1 MLLRLTIENLFSF
14 GKRKEFNLFPYTR
27 LNTLKHHCYEKLD
40 TKVLKMAALYGAN
53 GAGKSNLVKVIHG
66 LKRLIIEGSLPLS
79 LQEASFKLYPVGA
92 EQPKSQLIAIEFIM
106 EEKAFYYGVEFKK
119 GILLTEELYLSGLGK
134 KEDEL
139 LFERKT
145 TEDKTTSITLAKH
158 IEEDEKGKL
167 LKEILL
173 EEFAKPNQSIMK
185 WLADRESALFANI
198 KKAWQW
204 FDDYLYILAPDSK
217 PHGLASHLQNRPS
230 FKQYADEMM
239 ASFKTGVNSIEVES
253 VQLEEFFGQDEAD
266 DVLNSMKEAIGE
278 NKGASLVNDQGDELV
293 ISREEENFF
302 VKLLKTKHLNVEG
315 NAVIFDLEEESDG
328 TRRLID
334 FIPFL
339 HSIINK
345 DKTYIIDEIERS
357 IHPLLIKELVKKFA
371 DNPYTKGQLIF
382 TTHESNLLDQSIFRQ
397 DEIWFAEKDQEG
409 ATDLY
414 SLSDFKEHK
423 TIDIQKGYL
432 NGRYG
437 SIPFL
442 GDLKAL
448 NWEDYVVEQE

>member
-27 LNTLKHHCYEKLD
+27 LSTLKHHCYEKLD
-40 TKVLKMAALYGAN
+40 TKVLKMAAMYGAN
-53 GAGKSNLVKVIHG
+53 GAGKSNLVKVIEG
-66 LKRLIIEGSLPLS
+66 LKDLVLDGKLPLS
-79 LQEASFKLYPVGA
+79 LQETAFKLYPEEA
-92 EQPKSQLIAIEFIM
+92 EQSKSQLIAIEFIV
-106 EEKAFYYGVEFKK
+106 EETAYYYGIEFKE
-119 GILLTEELYLSGLGK
+119 GLLLTEELYLSGLGK
-134 KEDEL
+134 REDRL

-145 TEDKTTSITLAKH
+145 KENKHTSITFAPH
-158 IEEDEKGKL
+158 IEEDEKGHL

-173 EEFAKPNQSIMK
+173 EEFTAPDKSVLK
-185 WLADRESALFANI
+185 WLAARKSDLFQEM
-198 KKAWQW
+198 KKVMQW
-204 FDDYLYILAPDSK
+204 FDEGLKILSPYSK
-217 PHGLASHLQNRPS
+217 PNALVMHLENRPLL
-230 FKQYADEMM
+230 KKYTDEMM
-239 ASFKTGVNSIEVES
+239 EAFKTGVTSLEIKS
-253 VQLEEFFGQDEAD
+253 VKLEDFLGQDDSDFLTA
-266 DVLNSMKEAIGE
+266 LKEVMGE
-278 NKGASLVNDQGDELV
+278 EDNVGISTNYGGRELMFTREKGRLFAKFLE
-293 ISREEENFF
+293 
-302 VKLLKTKHLNVEG
+302 TKHISSTG
-315 NAVIFDLEEESDG
+315 KPITFDLEDESDG
-328 TRRLID
+328 TRRLVD
-334 FIPFL
+334 FIPLLFD
-339 HSIINK
+339 IINGTT
-345 DKTYIIDEIERS
+345 TYIVDEIERS
-357 IHPLLIKELVKKFA
+357 IHPLLIKELVRKFA
-371 DNPYTKGQLIF
+371 DNPNTKGQLIF